1 MLIFYEEFN
10 FQVLSVLRAKHRGGF
25 FNVAPR
31 PYAALSLRLG
41 GSGKFKIGDTYLTS
55 SPGDI
60 LYLPQDTPY
69 EVEYTDNEMIVVHL
83 QGSNCKT
90 PEIITPKSFALAES
104 YFSRM
109 LNEWE
114 KRHSVNFVKSMIYR
128 LLDSLATELTG
139 ETDSDTFTRSL
150 KYLDDNFENPD
161 VNIDTLCKNTYVC
174 RSTLQREFLRHLG
187 TTPIQ
192 YLTKTRMEK
201 ALSLLATEHQ
211 PISVVSSLSGFSDVK
226 YFSRVFKKIYGFSPS
241 EARENMHL

>member
-1 MLIFYEEFN
+1 MLLFCEELN
-10 FQVLSVLRAKHRGGF
+10 FQVMNVLYAEHRGGF

-31 PYAALSLRLG
+31 PYAALSLRLSG
-41 GSGKFKIGDTYLTS
+41 EGKFKIGDTLLS
-55 SPGDI
+55 SLPGDI
-60 LYLPQDTPY
+60 LYLPQDLPY
-69 EVEYTDNEMIVVHL
+69 EVEYTENEMIVVHL
-83 QGSNCKT
+83 VGSNYKS
-90 PEIITPKSFALAES
+90 PEIITPKSPSLAES

-109 LNEWE
+109 LTEWE
-114 KRHSVNFVKSMIYR
+114 SRHSVNFVKSMIYR
-128 LLDSLATELTG
+128 LFDALAAEVTVKS
-139 ETDSDTFTRSL
+139 DSDTFVRCL

-192 YLTKTRMEK
+192 YLTKIRMEK

-226 YFSRVFKKIYGFSPS
+226 YFSRVFKKYYGFSPS